1 MSKRVY
7 EIARELDLDTKE
19 VIRQL
24 NDAGVE
30 VKSHFAVVEETL
42 AERVLSHGLNGD
54 AAPNGRIKV
63 QQTEGLWSVPRSVW
77 EYSLPLRV
85 VMYILAGALV
95 LVLAAGVGAAAALI
109 MQLI

>member
-42 AERVLSHGLNGD
+42 AERVLSDGLNGD

>member
-30 VKSHFAVVEETL
+30 VKSPFAVVEETL
-42 AERVLSHGLNGD
+42 AERVLSDDLNGD
-54 AAPNGRIKV
+54 AAPNGRIEV

-77 EYSLPLRV
+77 EYSLPFRV
-85 VMYILAGALV
+85 VMYILAGALA
-95 LVLAAGVGAAAALI
+95 LLLAAGVGAATVLI